1 MLSFILKFLLTAVLV
16 YGLSRVLPGVALDG
30 VGGAAILVIVL
41 GILNA
46 IVKPVL
52 SLLSLPIT
60 ILTLGLFSLVINV
73 IIIKLADYLMSSF
86 EVHGFLNALLF
97 SLGLAVVNIV
107 VDAVLD

>member
-16 YGLSRVLPGVALDG
+16 YGLSRVLPGVVLGG
-30 VGGAAILVIVL
+30 VGSAAVLIIVL

-46 IVKPVL
+46 VVKPIL

-60 ILTLGLFSLVINV
+60 ILTLGLFALVINV
-73 IIIKLADYLMSSF
+73 VIIKLADYLMSSF
-86 EVHGFLNALLF
+86 DVHGFLNALLF
-97 SLGLAVVNIV
+97 SLGLTVVNTV

>member
-16 YGLSRVLPGVALDG
+16 YGLSRVLPGVALNG
-30 VGGAAILVIVL
+30 IGAAAILVIVL

-46 IVKPVL
+46 IVKPML
-52 SLLSLPIT
+52 SFLSLPIT

-86 EVHGFLNALLF
+86 DVHGFLNTLLF
-97 SLGLAVVNIV
+97 SLGLAVVNTV

>member
-30 VGGAAILVIVL
+30 VGSAAILIIVL

-46 IVKPVL
+46 VVKPIL
-52 SLLSLPIT
+52 SLLSLPIN

-73 IIIKLADYLMSSF
+73 IIIKIADYFMSSF
-86 EVHGFLNALLF
+86 DVHGFLNALFF
-97 SLGLAVVNIV
+97 SLGLAVVNTV

>member
-30 VGGAAILVIVL
+30 VGAAAILVIVL

-52 SLLSLPIT
+52 SFLSLPIT

-73 IIIKLADYLMSSF
+73 IIIKLADYLMTSF
-86 EVHGFLNALLF
+86 DVHGFLNTLLF
-97 SLGLAVVNIV
+97 SLGLAVVNTV

>member
-30 VGGAAILVIVL
+30 VGAAAILVIVL

-52 SLLSLPIT
+52 SFLSLPIT

-86 EVHGFLNALLF
+86 DVHGFLNTLLF
-97 SLGLAVVNIV
+97 SLGLAVVNTV

>member
-30 VGGAAILVIVL
+30 VGAAAILVIVL

-52 SLLSLPIT
+52 SFLSLPIT

-73 IIIKLADYLMSSF
+73 IIIMIADYLMTSF
-86 EVHGFLNALLF
+86 DVHGFLNTLLF
-97 SLGLAVVNIV
+97 SLGISVVNTV